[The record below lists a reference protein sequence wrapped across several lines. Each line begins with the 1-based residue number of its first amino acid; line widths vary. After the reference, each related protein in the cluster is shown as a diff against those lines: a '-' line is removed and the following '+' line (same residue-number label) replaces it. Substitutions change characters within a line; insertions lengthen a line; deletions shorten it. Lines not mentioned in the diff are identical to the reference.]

1 MTDVLSVKVKITGRV
16 QGVCF
21 RAETRNAARN
31 IGLKGYVR
39 NLADGSVEA
48 LFQGSP
54 ADVEEMLKWC
64 RKGAPASRVDQVIR
78 ESVPSQDDLT
88 GFEIRY

>member
-1 MTDVLSVKVKITGRV
+1 MIDSISIKIKIIGRV
-16 QGVCF
+16 QGVYF

-31 IGLKGYVR
+31 MGLKGYVR

-48 LFQGSP
+48 LFQGRP
-54 ADVEEMLKWC
+54 TDVEEMLKWC

-78 ESVPSQDDLT
+78 ESVPFQEDLT